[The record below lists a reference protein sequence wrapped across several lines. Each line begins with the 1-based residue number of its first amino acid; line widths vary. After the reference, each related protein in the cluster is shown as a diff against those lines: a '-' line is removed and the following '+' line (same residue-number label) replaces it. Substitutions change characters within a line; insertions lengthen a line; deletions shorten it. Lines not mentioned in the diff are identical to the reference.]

1 VTELR
6 DIVDDAAEAARFYT
20 EVLDF
25 ALDHELGMPFAV
37 VFRADLRYWLSA
49 LRSESRCRT

>member
-1 VTELR
+1 MTELR

-25 ALDHELGMPFAV
+25 ALDQELGMPFAV